1 MTCEG
6 FDAEVRR
13 ESGSQ
18 RDSNEI
24 WARILI
30 GVRADVRIELKRLR
44 EKGGPDAET
53 LGSPFRG

>member
-6 FDAEVRR
+6 FDAEARR
-13 ESGSQ
+13 EWGKCD
-18 RDSNEI
+18 RNEI
-24 WARILI
+24 WATIQK